1 MPLKQFYIILGF
13 LRLFRKLNGDL
24 AFIQKLLVNVF
35 ECSQVE
41 YEKLVFRIERDN
53 VDGHTLGIED
63 EAGEFGFFL

>member
-1 MPLKQFYIILGF
+1 M
-13 LRLFRKLNGDL
+13 D
-24 AFIQKLLVNVF
+24 VF